1 MTLRECFDTLG
12 LEPGATSQ
20 EIKEAVRD
28 LIKVWHPDRFT
39 DNPRLQLKAQEKLK
53 RINEAY
59 ELIKEHWDLFS
70 KKRNQPVRKNEHA
83 KTQTKQPPAQDH
95 KKSEILDKL
104 KRKGKK
110 PLSKS
115 DMDKITQTLIMLMGD
130 GKKKK

>member
-12 LEPGATSQ
+12 LEPGASSQ

-28 LIKVWHPDRFT
+28 LVKVWHPDRFSE
-39 DNPRLQLKAQEKLK
+39 NPRLQLKAQEKLK
-53 RINEAY
+53 KINEAY
-59 ELIKEHWDLFS
+59 DLIKENWEFIH
-70 KKRNQPVRKNEHA
+70 KKNNQPVLTHKHP
-83 KTQTKQPPAQDH
+83 KTKTTQPPAQDD
-95 KKSEILDKL
+95 KQSELLHNL

-115 DMDKITQTLIMLMGD
+115 EMDKITQTLIMMMGN